1 MCYSSGHE
9 AFGIKSASSS
19 EPAKALLFPSEMND
33 TPEGIDLYK
42 RSHGSFAPGEQ
53 RRRGYNWN
61 VDPDRTRFGAKGDTI
76 AFNGVSKNI
85 ADVLNNSANLTKSSV
100 VNTKKVNRLIGLL
113 VSRK

>member
-1 MCYSSGHE
+1 
-9 AFGIKSASSS
+9 
-19 EPAKALLFPSEMND
+19 MND

-42 RSHGSFAPGEQ
+42 RSHGSYAPGEQ
-53 RRRGYNWN
+53 RRRDYKWN

-100 VNTKKVNRLIGLL
+100 VNTKKVSLL
-113 VSRK
+113 ASLQRRN